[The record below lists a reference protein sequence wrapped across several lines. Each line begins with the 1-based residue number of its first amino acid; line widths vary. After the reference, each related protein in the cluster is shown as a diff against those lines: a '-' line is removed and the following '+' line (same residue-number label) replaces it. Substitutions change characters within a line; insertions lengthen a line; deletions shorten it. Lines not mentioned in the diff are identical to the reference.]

1 MNGHVTRWLTAYL
14 HGELAPHLQERVSR
28 HVRECDECYAALR
41 RERELARELGD
52 SMPVFGAPRNEQL
65 TRVLSGILAEAG
77 NHQGMA
83 TFRMPRAGVVLLLS
97 LLLVL
102 LPALVMPRAAVVSA
116 PDQPAPYMIAATATQ
131 SSTDA
136 PVGFVMASPTAI
148 AACRPLPT
156 EPPAVNPSPV
166 PVVDKTLP
174 Y

>member
-14 HGELAPHLQERVSR
+14 HGELAPHLRERVSR

-41 RERELARELGD
+41 REQELARELGD

-65 TRVLSGILAEAG
+65 ARVLSGILAEAG

-83 TFRMPRAGVVLLLS
+83 AFRVPRAGVALLLS

-102 LPALVMPRAAVVSA
+102 LPALVMPRAAVSA

-136 PVGFVMASPTAI
+136 PTGLVIALPTAI
-148 AACRPLPT
+148 AARQPLPT
-156 EPPAVNPSPV
+156 EPPAFNPSPV
-166 PVVDKTLP
+166 PVVGDALP